1 MKLFASVVG
10 FLLFL
15 CGNAQNQGFI
25 PPEDYFVIEGDTVIN
40 SSIELKEVILF
51 QPLRFS
57 NYDEAKRYVILRE
70 RTHKVYPYAKMA
82 ADRLN
87 VLSERLNK
95 IKSKINKM
103 KMSKS
108 TSMICALI
116 TTFIWGTA
124 FIAQDTGMDNI
135 GPLTFNFSRFFVGF
149 ITILPIALFFERKKI
164 LVEISSNSKVFYK
177 YLLFMGIS
185 LFLGTYLQQASLQ
198 YTNIAN
204 AAFFTVFYVP
214 IVPILL
220 FFIYSKKVHWS
231 IWPAIGLCILGVYLL
246 SDFSNSE
253 IMLGDGLVILCS
265 VFWAL
270 HIIFAG
276 KFMEEFDI
284 PMFYA
289 ALQALFV
296 ATLSLIFSF
305 IFEEINISKILM
317 ESSSILYA
325 GALSGGI
332 AFTLQMYAQ
341 KNIEEAP
348 AAIIYSLEGVFAA
361 VAGWIILNQFLSTN
375 NMIGCL
381 LILIAVISS
390 QISPSSK
397 N

>member
-1 MKLFASVVG
+1 MTKS
-10 FLLFL
+10 
-15 CGNAQNQGFI
+15 
-25 PPEDYFVIEGDTVIN
+25 
-40 SSIELKEVILF
+40 
-51 QPLRFS
+51 
-57 NYDEAKRYVILRE
+57 
-70 RTHKVYPYAKMA
+70 
-82 ADRLN
+82 
-87 VLSERLNK
+87 LS
-95 IKSKINKM
+95 M
-103 KMSKS
+103 V
-108 TSMICALI
+108 CALV

-135 GPLTFNFSRFFVGF
+135 GPLTFNAARFVIGF
-149 ITILPIALFFERKKI
+149 LTILPLALFFERKKI
-164 LVEISSNSKVFYK
+164 KLEILSKSKLFMK
-177 YLLFMGIS
+177 YLVFMGVS
-185 LFLGTYLQQASLQ
+185 LFLGTFLQQTALQ

-231 IWPAIGLCILGVYLL
+231 IWPAIGLCVFGVYLL

-296 ATLSLIFSF
+296 ALLSIIFSYT
-305 IFEEINISKILM
+305 FEEINISKILM

-332 AFTLQMYAQ
+332 AFTLQMFAQ

-361 VAGWIILNQFLSTN
+361 IAGWVILNQFLSTN

-390 QISPSSK
+390 QISPSTKS
-397 N
+397 

>member
-1 MKLFASVVG
+1 
-10 FLLFL
+10 
-15 CGNAQNQGFI
+15 
-25 PPEDYFVIEGDTVIN
+25 
-40 SSIELKEVILF
+40 
-51 QPLRFS
+51 
-57 NYDEAKRYVILRE
+57 
-70 RTHKVYPYAKMA
+70 
-82 ADRLN
+82 
-87 VLSERLNK
+87 
-95 IKSKINKM
+95 
-103 KMSKS
+103 MSKS

-149 ITILPIALFFERKKI
+149 ITILPIALIFERKKI
-164 LVEISSNSKVFYK
+164 VLEISSNSKVFYK

-214 IVPILL
+214 LVPILL
-220 FFIYSKKVHWS
+220 FFIYASKVHWS
-231 IWPAIGLCILGVYLL
+231 IWPSIGLCVFGVYLL

-253 IMLGDGLVILCS
+253 VMLGDALVILCS

-276 KFMEEFDI
+276 KFMETFNI
-284 PMFYA
+284 PIFYA
-289 ALQALFV
+289 ALQALLV
-296 ATLSLIFSF
+296 AALSLLFSYF
-305 IFEEINISKILM
+305 FEEIKISNILL
-317 ESSSILYA
+317 ESSSIIYA
-325 GALSGGI
+325 GVFSGGI
-332 AFTLQMYAQ
+332 AFTLQMFAQ

-361 VAGWIILNQFLSTN
+361 LAGWIILNQFLDLSN
-375 NMIGCL
+375 IIGCS
-381 LILIAVISS
+381 LILIAVIFS
-390 QISPSSK
+390 QLAPSSK

>member
-1 MKLFASVVG
+1 M
-10 FLLFL
+10 
-15 CGNAQNQGFI
+15 
-25 PPEDYFVIEGDTVIN
+25 T
-40 SSIELKEVILF
+40 
-51 QPLRFS
+51 
-57 NYDEAKRYVILRE
+57 
-70 RTHKVYPYAKMA
+70 
-82 ADRLN
+82 
-87 VLSERLNK
+87 
-95 IKSKINKM
+95 KSF
-103 KMSKS
+103 
-108 TSMICALI
+108 SMICALV

-135 GPLTFNFSRFFVGF
+135 GPLTFNASRFVVGF
-149 ITILPIALFFERKKI
+149 LTILPLALLFERKKI
-164 LVEISSNSKVFYK
+164 RLEILSKSKLFIK
-177 YLLFMGIS
+177 YLVFMGVS
-185 LFLGTYLQQASLQ
+185 LFLGTFLQQAALQ

-231 IWPAIGLCILGVYLL
+231 IWPAIGLCVLGVYLL

-265 VFWAL
+265 IFWAL

-296 ATLSLIFSF
+296 ATLSIIFSYA
-305 IFEEINISKILM
+305 FEEINISKILM

-332 AFTLQMYAQ
+332 AFTLQMFAQ

-361 VAGWIILNQFLSTN
+361 IAGWIILNQFLTTN
-375 NMIGCL
+375 NMIGCF
-381 LILIAVISS
+381 LILVAVISS
-390 QISPSSK
+390 QISPSTK
-397 N
+397 T

>member
-1 MKLFASVVG
+1 MTKS
-10 FLLFL
+10 
-15 CGNAQNQGFI
+15 
-25 PPEDYFVIEGDTVIN
+25 
-40 SSIELKEVILF
+40 
-51 QPLRFS
+51 
-57 NYDEAKRYVILRE
+57 
-70 RTHKVYPYAKMA
+70 
-82 ADRLN
+82 
-87 VLSERLNK
+87 LS
-95 IKSKINKM
+95 M
-103 KMSKS
+103 V
-108 TSMICALI
+108 CALV

-135 GPLTFNFSRFFVGF
+135 GPLTFNAARFVIGF
-149 ITILPIALFFERKKI
+149 LTILPLALFFERKKI
-164 LVEISSNSKVFYK
+164 KVEVLSKSKLFMK
-177 YLLFMGIS
+177 YLVFMGVS
-185 LFLGTYLQQASLQ
+185 LFLGTFLQQTALQ

-231 IWPAIGLCILGVYLL
+231 IWPAIGLCVFGVYLL

-296 ATLSLIFSF
+296 ALLSIIFSY

-332 AFTLQMYAQ
+332 AFTLQMFAQ

-361 VAGWIILNQFLSTN
+361 IAGWVILNQFLSIN

-390 QISPSSK
+390 QISPSTK

>member
-1 MKLFASVVG
+1 
-10 FLLFL
+10 
-15 CGNAQNQGFI
+15 
-25 PPEDYFVIEGDTVIN
+25 
-40 SSIELKEVILF
+40 
-51 QPLRFS
+51 
-57 NYDEAKRYVILRE
+57 
-70 RTHKVYPYAKMA
+70 
-82 ADRLN
+82 
-87 VLSERLNK
+87 
-95 IKSKINKM
+95 
-103 KMSKS
+103 MSKS

-149 ITILPIALFFERKKI
+149 ITILPIALIFERKKI
-164 LVEISSNSKVFYK
+164 VLEISSNSKVFYK

-214 IVPILL
+214 LVPILL
-220 FFIYSKKVHWS
+220 FFIYASKVHWS
-231 IWPAIGLCILGVYLL
+231 IWPSIGLCVFGVYLL

-253 IMLGDGLVILCS
+253 VMLGDALVILCS

-276 KFMEEFDI
+276 KFMETFNI
-284 PMFYA
+284 PIFYA
-289 ALQALFV
+289 ALQALLV
-296 ATLSLIFSF
+296 AALSLLFSYF
-305 IFEEINISKILM
+305 FEEIKFSNILL
-317 ESSSILYA
+317 ESSSIIYA
-325 GALSGGI
+325 GVFSGGI
-332 AFTLQMYAQ
+332 AFTLQMFAQ

-361 VAGWIILNQFLSTN
+361 LAGWIILNQFLDLSN
-375 NMIGCL
+375 IIGCCS
-381 LILIAVISS
+381 ILIAVIFS
-390 QISPSSK
+390 QLAPSSK

>member
-1 MKLFASVVG
+1 
-10 FLLFL
+10 
-15 CGNAQNQGFI
+15 
-25 PPEDYFVIEGDTVIN
+25 
-40 SSIELKEVILF
+40 
-51 QPLRFS
+51 
-57 NYDEAKRYVILRE
+57 
-70 RTHKVYPYAKMA
+70 
-82 ADRLN
+82 
-87 VLSERLNK
+87 
-95 IKSKINKM
+95 
-103 KMSKS
+103 MSKS

-149 ITILPIALFFERKKI
+149 ITILPIALIFERKKI
-164 LVEISSNSKVFYK
+164 VLEISSNSKVFYK

-214 IVPILL
+214 LVPILL
-220 FFIYSKKVHWS
+220 FFIYASKVHWS
-231 IWPAIGLCILGVYLL
+231 IWPSIGLCVFGVYLL

-253 IMLGDGLVILCS
+253 VMLGDALVILCS

-276 KFMEEFDI
+276 KFMETFNI
-284 PMFYA
+284 PIFYA
-289 ALQALFV
+289 ALQALLV
-296 ATLSLIFSF
+296 AALSFLFSYF
-305 IFEEINISKILM
+305 FEEIKFSNILL
-317 ESSSILYA
+317 ESSSIIYA
-325 GALSGGI
+325 GVFSGGI
-332 AFTLQMYAQ
+332 AFTLQMFAQ

-361 VAGWIILNQFLSTN
+361 LAGWIILNQFLDLSN
-375 NMIGCL
+375 IIGCC
-381 LILIAVISS
+381 LILIAVIFS
-390 QISPSSK
+390 QLAPSSK